1 MVNSRHKNGKDWD
14 YKSEV
19 INLNNNAVKIENT
32 TYIIQREFGKLK
44 IKDLIKNQ
52 IVKTGNKL

>member
-1 MVNSRHKNGKDWD
+1 MN
-14 YKSEV
+14 
-19 INLNNNAVKIENT
+19 NNNAVKIENT

-52 IVKTGNKL
+52 IVKNGNKL

>member
-1 MVNSRHKNGKDWD
+1 MINSRHKNGKEWD

-19 INLNNNAVKIENT
+19 INLNNSNAIKIENT
-32 TYIIQREFGKLK
+32 VYIIRREFGKLK

-52 IVKTGNKL
+52 IAKKNKY